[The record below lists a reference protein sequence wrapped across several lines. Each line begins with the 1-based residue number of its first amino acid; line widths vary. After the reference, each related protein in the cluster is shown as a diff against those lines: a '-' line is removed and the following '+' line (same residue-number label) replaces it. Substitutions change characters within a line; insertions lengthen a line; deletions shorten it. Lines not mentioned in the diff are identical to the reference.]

1 MKKLFTNLTIMLFVL
16 CVSSVLSVLTMI
28 NGYGIEPVSYKWIV
42 FAGVFGQLFASAMLQ
57 LVDNKE

>member
-1 MKKLFTNLTIMLFVL
+1 MKKLFTNLTITLFVL

-42 FAGVFGQLFASAMLQ
+42 FAGVFGQLFAHAMLQ